1 MKFKREKTL
10 LLILIILLCFL
21 GFIQAANQILI
32 KINLV
37 DYNEEYEMYISV
49 PDEINLGDITKN
61 NPKVSSGYQKINN
74 SGTKSLVITTSL
86 KEPHDSVFDYLYIK
100 KGGDSKEYKINEFNL
115 TVPGK
120 DDRSFSV
127 GINLTNFNGSY
138 ESKNMKLNTTL
149 IFNAIPS

>member
-1 MKFKREKTL
+1 
-10 LLILIILLCFL
+10 
-21 GFIQAANQILI
+21 
-32 KINLV
+32 
-37 DYNEEYEMYISV
+37 MYISV